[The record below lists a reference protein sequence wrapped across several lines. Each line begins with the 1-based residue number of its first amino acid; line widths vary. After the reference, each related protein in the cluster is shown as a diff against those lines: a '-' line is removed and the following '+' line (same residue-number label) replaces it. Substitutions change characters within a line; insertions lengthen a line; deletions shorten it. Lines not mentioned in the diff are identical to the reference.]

1 MNNEDNRFLSI
12 EKMLTEEGPEE
23 KADEDKPAAQLFRFG
38 HNGESESIEQ
48 GINNLIVAS
57 YREKGIAGR
66 DKQLGCRTGKELMIN
81 LSDSV
86 DQERKRREK
95 SG

>member
-1 MNNEDNRFLSI
+1 MNNGDNRFLSI

-48 GINNLIVAS
+48 GINNLIVAQLS
-57 YREKGIAGR
+57 GERDCGPRQAIGGVGQEK
-66 DKQLGCRTGKELMIN
+66 N
-81 LSDSV
+81 
-86 DQERKRREK
+86 
-95 SG
+95 